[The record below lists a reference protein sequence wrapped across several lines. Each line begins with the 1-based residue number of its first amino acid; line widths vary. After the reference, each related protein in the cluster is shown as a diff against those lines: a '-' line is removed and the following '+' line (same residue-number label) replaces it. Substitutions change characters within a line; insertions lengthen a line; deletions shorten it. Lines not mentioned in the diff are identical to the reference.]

1 MAQDPPDTSGEVVGD
16 AQQGG
21 VGAGLAGIARAQRRR
36 LAELGGQLPDLPAVG
51 VPDDED
57 VADAE
62 PVDDD
67 ELDAEAEA
75 RRHEDEQ
82 RLVDALVA
90 AGLEEDEAQAAV
102 AQDRVPL
109 ALATRVLGEQVRY
122 TRADLAAASGLDEDT
137 IAELDRATGRTPS
150 ELYTQ
155 SELDAMHLIAQ
166 LAEVVPLDSVIR
178 SARARSQSLA
188 AIVRGDLA
196 LIRDE
201 LVRPMRQAG
210 ADDLTLAVALAEHAA
225 EFERISR
232 RLLVTSYQR
241 HLRDALGTE
250 LSTLAAR
257 TPDAPVRAC
266 IGFVDLVGYTA
277 LAARVDPVGLDE
289 LLDEFESR
297 VVDAV
302 AHSSEVSVVKYLGD
316 AAMLVAAELGPL
328 VDVLLTITEPLGVDD
343 EVPIRGGLSRGEVLM
358 REGDFF
364 GTPVNLAARLT
375 DLARPWTVL
384 ADDDL
389 RDELREGWST
399 RRIRPVHLRG
409 VGMRRPVSVR
419 RSKGADDDEDA
430 TVE

>member
-1 MAQDPPDTSGEVVGD
+1 MEDHPDFDGPDVDPAQRSGT
-16 AQQGG
+16 
-21 VGAGLAGIARAQRRR
+21 GALRAGITRVGRRR
-36 LAELGGQLPDLPAVG
+36 LSELGEQLPDLPVVRSDDDGAVAG
-51 VPDDED
+51 
-57 VADAE
+57 
-62 PVDDD
+62 PVDDAEHD
-67 ELDAEAEA
+67 SEAEG
-75 RRHEDEQ
+75 RRREDQQ

-90 AGLEEDEAQAAV
+90 AGLDDEEAQAAV
-102 AQDRVPL
+102 QQDRVPF
-109 ALATRVLGEQVRY
+109 ALATRILGEEARY
-122 TRADLAAASGLDEDT
+122 TRADLAVSSGLEQDT
-137 IAELDRATGRTPS
+137 IAELDRATGRAPS

-166 LAEVVPLDSVIR
+166 LAEAVPLDSVIR
-178 SARARSQSLA
+178 SARARSHALA

-210 ADDLTLAVALAEHAA
+210 ADDLTVAVALAEHAA

-232 RLLVTSYQR
+232 RLLVSSYQR
-241 HLRDALGTE
+241 HLRDALGAE
-250 LSTLAAR
+250 LSSLAAR

-277 LAARVDPVGLDE
+277 LAARVDPTGLDE

-302 AHSSEVSVVKYLGD
+302 AGSAGVSVVKYLGD

-328 VDVLLTITEPLGVDD
+328 VDVLLAITEPWGVDD
-343 EVPIRGGLSRGEVLM
+343 EVPIRGGLARGEVLM

-389 RDELREGWST
+389 RDDLRERYTT
-399 RRIRPVHLRG
+399 RRIRRVHLRG
-409 VGMRRPVSVR
+409 VGMRRPVAVR
-419 RSKGADDDEDA
+419 GARDAEDDQDA